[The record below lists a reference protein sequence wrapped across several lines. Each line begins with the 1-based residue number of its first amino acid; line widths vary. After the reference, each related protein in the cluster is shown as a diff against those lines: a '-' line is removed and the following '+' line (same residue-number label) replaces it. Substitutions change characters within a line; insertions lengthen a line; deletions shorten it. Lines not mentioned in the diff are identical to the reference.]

1 MTKESLKQL
10 IREIVQEEIKQTL
23 PTVIPQIMAE
33 IFTGKG
39 QQTTSTL
46 KNEVQKQQSKIAV
59 VEKPKKELKVYTKNE
74 VLNKVLNET
83 VGGVPQEGSLV
94 AASMGPSTVS
104 VMDHVDKVPESVSK
118 ALTRD
123 YSSLLKAMDKK
134 RGSTSGANLVG
145 MM

>member
-23 PTVIPQIMAE
+23 PTVLPQIMAE

-46 KNEVQKQQSKIAV
+46 KNEVKKQQTTNTV

-74 VLNKVLNET
+74 ILNKVLNET

-94 AASMGPSTVS
+94 ASGMGQSTVS
-104 VMDHVDKVPESVSK
+104 VMDHVDKVPEPVSK
-118 ALTRD
+118 ALTRN

-134 RGSTSGANLVG
+134 RGSTSGSNLVG